1 MSEKVASSTPERL
14 LAAAERLLL
23 TERYEDVS
31 VRAVCVAAGANP
43 AAVHYHFGSK
53 EALIAALIE
62 DRLGPL
68 WAEGLAVATA
78 RPDSVPAVVDA
89 VIEPFVALAADP
101 MGRLHLRLLAGL
113 VLRRRPMSWQRQ
125 WFRMESWS
133 GLLPGVRSG
142 EARRR
147 WMLAFDLII
156 MRFGST
162 EDHDL
167 TPAAIASLRE
177 FVIAGLMAPPPA
189 TATQE

>member
-1 MSEKVASSTPERL
+1 MSEKAEPNTRERL
-14 LAAAERLLL
+14 LAAAEGLLL

-53 EALIAALIE
+53 EALVAALIE

-68 WAEGLAVATA
+68 WAEGLAAATA
-78 RPDSVPAVVDA
+78 RPGSVPAVVDA
-89 VIEPFVALAADP
+89 VIEPFVELAADP
-101 MGRLHLRLLAGL
+101 MGRVHLRLLAGL
-113 VLRRRPMSWQRQ
+113 VLRRRPMSWQQQ

-133 GLLPGVRSG
+133 GLLPGVRSS

-162 EDHDL
+162 DNHDL
-167 TPAAIASLRE
+167 APPSIAALRE
-177 FVIAGLMAPPPA
+177 FVIAGLMAPPPV
-189 TATQE
+189 TQE